1 VLDERE
7 TMCQHSRSDRSSRR
21 GTRRCLSLCGSFQ
34 RLCVPVHL
42 AEPCG
47 SARDTLGDRG
57 HVETRLL
64 RGPRTVSLCPLSPV
78 PRSAA
83 LMGHRLLWST
93 PWLQLDDS
101 AALLPTPVRQQ
112 RSRSVIVASLTSP
125 KSSFASL
132 PPTTSSHYLAPLQHD
147 PVHPLHPRPRSVPP
161 LSDPASHELTCLP
174 HTLPGPNGSYSPLRL
189 SRRPTDAAAQL

>member
-1 VLDERE
+1 VRGQSRCWTSERRCINIRGL
-7 TMCQHSRSDRSSRR
+7 TGRLVAVPDLVCLCVARSNTCVCQYTLLSRVEALATRSATEVMLRR
-21 GTRRCLSLCGSFQ
+21 DYSEDCLSL
-34 RLCVPVHL
+34 P
-42 AEPCG
+42 
-47 SARDTLGDRG
+47 
-57 HVETRLL
+57 
-64 RGPRTVSLCPLSPV
+64 PV

-101 AALLPTPVRQQ
+101 AALLPTPVRQ

-125 KSSFASL
+125 KSSSASL
-132 PPTTSSHYLAPLQHD
+132 PPTTSSHYLAPLQYD
-147 PVHPLHPRPRSVPP
+147 PVHPLHPRPRSVLS